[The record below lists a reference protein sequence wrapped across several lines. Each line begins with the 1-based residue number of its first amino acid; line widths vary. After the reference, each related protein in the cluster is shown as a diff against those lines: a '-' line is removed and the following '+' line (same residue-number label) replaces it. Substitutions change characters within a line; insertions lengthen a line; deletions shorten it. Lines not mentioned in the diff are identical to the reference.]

1 MAQAVL
7 MDFGKNPKT
16 EVEDM
21 RYVKRGPGVALAIL
35 AILALSLTPAL
46 AADTT
51 KVDAATKQV
60 ETGAKKIGEGKIG
73 EGVEETAKGIGNTV
87 VEGAKFTGEKFKEAG
102 KAAEPPAK
110 STWDKVKDGA
120 SSFGSSVKNFFT
132 KLFSN

>member
-1 MAQAVL
+1 MSGA
-7 MDFGKNPKT
+7 
-16 EVEDM
+16 
-21 RYVKRGPGVALAIL
+21 KRWPGITLAIL
-35 AILALSLTPAL
+35 TVLTLGLTPAL

-60 ETGAKKIGEGKIG
+60 ETGAKKIGDGKIG

-102 KAAEPPAK
+102 KAAKPPAKSPAEPPAK
-110 STWDKVKDGA
+110 STWEKVKDGA
-120 SSFGSSVKNFFT
+120 DSFGVSVKNFFT